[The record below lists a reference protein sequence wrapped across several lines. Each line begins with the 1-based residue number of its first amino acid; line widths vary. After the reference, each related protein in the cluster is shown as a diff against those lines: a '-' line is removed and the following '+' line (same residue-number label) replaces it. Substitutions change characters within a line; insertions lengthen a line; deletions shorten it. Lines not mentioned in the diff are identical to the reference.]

1 MDPEISSAELLY
13 IAQQT
18 LSTEVIQH
26 LEGNPRAIALMI
38 GRAMRLVA
46 RECTQQQRFLA
57 AQSTLLALIDAID
70 DPDRMRTL
78 CRNIRDG
85 RHDADPRL
93 HTALWADAAIR
104 TSISK
109 PSLLAR
115 TERRL
120 VGLSEETHTNGLKE

>member
-1 MDPEISSAELLY
+1 MEPEITATELLD

-18 LSTEVIQH
+18 LSTDVIPH
-26 LEGNPRAIALMI
+26 LEGDPRSIALMI

-46 RECTQQQRFLA
+46 RECAQQHRFLA
-57 AQSTLLALIDAID
+57 AQATLLALVDKTD
-70 DPDRMRTL
+70 DPDRTRTL

-85 RHDADPRL
+85 LHDADPRL
-93 HTALWADAAIR
+93 HTALWADAAVR

-120 VGLSEETHTNGLKE
+120 VGLSEETQLNDAG

>member
-1 MDPEISSAELLY
+1 MDPEISGVKLLD

-18 LSTEVIQH
+18 LSAEVIQH
-26 LEGNPRAIALMI
+26 LEGDPRYIALMI
-38 GRAMRLVA
+38 GRAMRMVA
-46 RECTQQQRFLA
+46 RECAQQPRFLA
-57 AQSTLLALIDAID
+57 ARATLLALVDETD
-70 DPDRMRTL
+70 EPDKMWTL
-78 CRNIRDG
+78 CRKIRDG

-120 VGLSEETHTNGLKE
+120 VGLSEDTQSNDAG

>member
-1 MDPEISSAELLY
+1 MNSEVSGIDLLD

-18 LSTEVIQH
+18 LSTDVVQH
-26 LEGNPRAIALMI
+26 LEGDPHYMALLI
-38 GRAMRLVA
+38 GRAMRMVA
-46 RECTQQQRFLA
+46 RECAQQERSQA
-57 AQSTLLALIDAID
+57 ARATLLALAEGID
-70 DPDRMRTL
+70 DDDRMRSL

-85 RHDADPRL
+85 RHDAEPQL
-93 HTALWADAAIR
+93 HTALWADTAIR

-120 VGLSEETHTNGLKE
+120 AGLSDDRQFDDAG